1 MATSM
6 NTTSTNT
13 EMAYVIIV
21 HFRQLKGNQS
31 FALDHDSAVDFAQRV
46 NKNRKKEEKK
56 FVKV

>member
-56 FVKV
+56 SL

>member
-1 MATSM
+1 MATSI

-13 EMAYVIIV
+13 EMAYIIIV

-56 FVKV
+56 KSL